1 MAVIPAS
8 HRDLLDAQVAVLGTV
23 GPDGRPQLSGVW
35 FLADADGTIR
45 ISLNES
51 RQKLKNVQA
60 RPEVSVLVFDPQSQY
75 RYLEVRGPAE
85 VELDAD
91 RTFAGQ
97 VGAKYSADLAEHD
110 APGQQRFVVTV
121 RPDHVVTWGG

>member
-1 MAVIPAS
+1 MAEIPAS
-8 HRDLLDAQVAVLGTV
+8 HRDLLEAQVAVIGTI

-51 RQKLKNVQA
+51 RQKLKNLQA
-60 RPEVSVLVFDPQSQY
+60 RPEVSVLVFDPESQY
-75 RYLEVRGPAE
+75 RYLEVRGTAQ

-91 RTFAGQ
+91 RSFAGQ
-97 VGAKYSADLAEHD
+97 VGAKYGADLAEHD
-110 APGQQRFVVTV
+110 APGQQRYVVTV